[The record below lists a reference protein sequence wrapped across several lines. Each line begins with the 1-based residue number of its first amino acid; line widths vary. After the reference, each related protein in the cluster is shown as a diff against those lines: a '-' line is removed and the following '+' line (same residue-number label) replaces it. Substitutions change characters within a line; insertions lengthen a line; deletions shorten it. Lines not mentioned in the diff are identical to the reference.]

1 MRRFHAATAIKAFV
15 VMCIRRWKLR
25 VIAIKRMEK
34 LRKEKFDREE
44 KIRKDNRVRMLR
56 LRCAGK
62 IQANYRG
69 YRGRLRAFERR
80 EEKEREDLIN
90 ANKNRTK
97 AYFRMQEDYWKAQ
110 NLFHRPYAIEIQR
123 IFRGTRGRV
132 RVVELIR
139 QRAVSRIQKKWR
151 DRKQIMAAQQILT
164 ARKEVVMKEKA
175 RIAAQ
180 VGRTGDVQRVVR
192 GFLGR
197 RKAMKMT
204 AIVYVRR
211 VLERGKRL
219 KIADM
224 AIANYRRR
232 KARLLL
238 VNAKA
243 VIIQSIVRRFLGSL
257 LFESFYTRPLS
268 NPHNHTITL

>member
-1 MRRFHAATAIKAFV
+1 
-15 VMCIRRWKLR
+15 
-25 VIAIKRMEK
+25 
-34 LRKEKFDREE
+34 
-44 KIRKDNRVRMLR
+44 
-56 LRCAGK
+56 
-62 IQANYRG
+62 
-69 YRGRLRAFERR
+69 
-80 EEKEREDLIN
+80 
-90 ANKNRTK
+90 
-97 AYFRMQEDYWKAQ
+97 
-110 NLFHRPYAIEIQR
+110 
-123 IFRGTRGRV
+123 
-132 RVVELIR
+132 
-139 QRAVSRIQKKWR
+139 
-151 DRKQIMAAQQILT
+151 MAAQQILT